1 MLVKTSEWKLLTNL
15 IGLANSRPPILCK
28 HSQGEQNLI
37 KAIFLLNLLLLYAF
51 FFRSSHF
58 WLVVTFGDEVTKI
71 QKYYVVILQGM
82 VSKME
87 KFPFGNSE
95 NDLHFA
101 TSRDFIKRIEIVT

>member
-71 QKYYVVILQGM
+71 QKYYIIFVYILEG
-82 VSKME
+82 KMGKKE
-87 KFPFGNSE
+87 KKE
-95 NDLHFA
+95 RK
-101 TSRDFIKRIEIVT
+101 SRN

>member
-1 MLVKTSEWKLLTNL
+1 M
-15 IGLANSRPPILCK
+15 
-28 HSQGEQNLI
+28 
-37 KAIFLLNLLLLYAF
+37 
-51 FFRSSHF
+51 
-58 WLVVTFGDEVTKI
+58 VTFDDEVTKI